1 MKGEPMKRYIIYF
14 LLSCMLLLTGCTHT
28 SSNTSSETNNQKEG
42 KTIITLGIMYDDG
55 LIEPMINSYNKENN
69 TYYIEL
75 KSYETYD
82 DPCQQFLLDVSSGKA
97 PDIIEVGTNFPA
109 ALLMDKDLL
118 LNLDPLFEKDSEI
131 KKTDLL
137 DNVVDALQ
145 TDNSLY
151 YVCESVGINT
161 LLAKTSDVG
170 ERTGWT
176 ENEMLT
182 FLNSKPDDQ
191 KLLQLNSNGEILGS
205 LLYNNLDQYVDWST
219 GQCKFDT
226 QQFKNLLMFAKRGD
240 NVEIDYDVPFPI
252 MLQNGEILFNQL
264 QNAGV
269 VQTINSVSIFNEP
282 VTAIGYPCADSDG
295 FYFQPYHSFGICSQT
310 QNADGAWD
318 FLRTFVSKDFQTKE
332 LVQHGTYY
340 IPTRKDVFE
349 RMLKDFQ
356 ITKSYEDEYGNVIEP
371 YSDMYSYDDYTI
383 QYGPLSDEQVQTFLD
398 IFNRTHKIDTSDTSI
413 INIITDET
421 AAFYKGQKDVDETAK
436 LIQNR
441 VTTYVN
447 EHR

>member
-1 MKGEPMKRYIIYF
+1 MKRYIIYF
-14 LLSCMLLLTGCTHT
+14 LLTCMLLLSGCTHANSKT
-28 SSNTSSETNNQKEG
+28 LSKTNSPKNN
-42 KTIITLGIMYDDG
+42 KTIITLGVMYDDG
-55 LIEPMINSYNKENN
+55 LIQPMINSYNEKND
-69 TYYIEL
+69 TYYVEL
-75 KSYETYD
+75 KSYEAYE
-82 DPCQQFLLDVSSGKA
+82 DPCQQFLLDVSSGNA
-97 PDIIEVGTNFPA
+97 PDIIEVGVNFPA
-109 ALLMDKDLL
+109 ALLMDKNLL

-137 DNVVDALQ
+137 DNVVEALQ
-145 TDNSLY
+145 TNNSLY
-151 YVCESVGINT
+151 YVCESVGLNA

-240 NVEIDYDVPFPI
+240 AVEPDYDVPFPI
-252 MLQNGEILFNQL
+252 MLQNGEILFNEL
-264 QNAGV
+264 KNFGV
-269 VQTINSVSIFNEP
+269 VETINSISIFNEP
-282 VTAIGYPCADSDG
+282 VTAIGYPCADSNG

-310 QNADGAWD
+310 KNVDGAWD
-318 FLRTFVSKDFQTKE
+318 FLRTFISKDFQTE
-332 LVQHGTYY
+332 EIVEHAFNY

-356 ITKSYEDEYGNVIEP
+356 ITKSYEDEYGNTIEP
-371 YSDMYSYDDYTI
+371 YSDTYSYDDYTI
-383 QYGPLSDEQVQTFLD
+383 EYGPLSDEQIQTFLN

-421 AAFYKGQKDVDETAK
+421 SAFYKGQKNVDETAK

-447 EHR
+447 ESR